1 MNGLIALLSSFA
13 VGGLLAWAL
22 SRALHPVM
30 ASEVFIRE
38 NYRGHLLPTAMGV
51 VLPIVMVVA
60 VAPESFRWSAIG
72 ALGIPTLL
80 LVAGFSFLGLLDDLA
95 GVGQSGGFRGH
106 IDALLRG
113 RLTTGM
119 VKLVGGPL
127 LAIVVVGSLAD
138 RGVVAVLRDAAI
150 VSLAANAANLF
161 DRAPGRVGKV
171 SLVAFLALAVAT
183 WGRLGYLTAPA
194 VAIGAVAGL
203 LPGDLRE
210 EHMLGDAGSNAAGAV
225 VGLTIV
231 VTISGWALWGMLAL
245 LLALNAAS
253 EVVSFSRVIDG
264 TPPLRWFDRLGSP
277 HRRG

>member
-1 MNGLIALLSSFA
+1 MNGLIALVSSFA

-22 SRALHPVM
+22 SRALQPVM
-30 ASEVFIRE
+30 SSEVFTRE

-51 VLPIVMVVA
+51 VVPIVMVVA

-80 LVAGFSFLGLLDDLA
+80 AVAGFSFLGLLDDLA

-138 RGVVAVLRDAAI
+138 RGAVEVLRDAAI

-171 SLVAFLALAVAT
+171 ALIAFAALAAAT

-194 VAIGAVAGL
+194 VAVGAVAGL

-210 EHMLGDAGSNAAGAV
+210 EHMLGDAGSNAVGAV

-231 VTISGWALWGMLAL
+231 VTTSGWALWAMLTL

-264 TPPLRWFDRLGSP
+264 TPPLRWLDRLGSP
-277 HRRG
+277 HRRA